1 MSLLL
6 TRFEGLTAEDF
17 DVYRPECWSSNVHN
31 LKRMKA
37 KERVLALA
45 RIARDKLD
53 LNLELEASSEIPSV
67 WNGRQV
73 SDQWAYLL
81 RTPDE
86 RRSLQPV
93 LARRLD
99 LATRVADPAEHH
111 RHALLFIRLDHESLE
126 VGLRANEHA
135 TIDLA
140 NLLAHAQ
147 ANGAGLAATL
157 AGLTADIRLGADA
170 DPTAGGI
177 VEAAKAARAG
187 EAEWLVVARR
197 IAREDA
203 TEQGESLA
211 DAAAEVLDA
220 LRPLYRFLSWSPD
233 NDHISVASEIET
245 LAAERDEASRAAAER
260 AADKQAARDARQE
273 ATRAATAARLAELD
287 AWKKSTFKALPPRE
301 EAPPPK
307 RRAAPPSARQTPAEA
322 PDEAPPPAKRAQAK
336 ARPAARPK
344 PKPRAE
350 PRPPAAAEARPE
362 APRSP
367 ASKPTTIEFEVGAKC
382 RLNRGLLAGKVG
394 EVTAKEARG
403 YYKVR
408 VGTFEVSVAGADLG
422 VAD

>member
-6 TRFEGLTAEDF
+6 TSFEGLTAEDF

-37 KERVLALA
+37 KERVLALTRLA
-45 RIARDKLD
+45 REKLG
-53 LNLELEASSEIPSV
+53 LALELEASSEIPSV

-73 SDQWAYLL
+73 QDQWAYLL

-111 RHALLFIRLDHESLE
+111 RHALLFVRLDHEVLE

-140 NLLAHAQ
+140 NLLARAQ
-147 ANGAGLAATL
+147 ADAAGLAQAID
-157 AGLTADIRLGADA
+157 GLPAEIRLGADA
-170 DPTAGGI
+170 DPTAGGLI
-177 VEAAKAARAG
+177 EAAQAARSG
-187 EAEWLVVARR
+187 DAEWFVVARR
-197 IAREDA
+197 FPREAA
-203 TEQGESLA
+203 TDQGEGLA

-220 LRPLYRFLSWSPD
+220 LRPLHAYLSWSPE
-233 NDHISVASEIET
+233 NDHLEISTEIVT
-245 LAAERDEASRAAAER
+245 LAAERDEAARAAASRASER
-260 AADKQAARDARQE
+260 QEARDARQE
-273 ATRAATAARLAELD
+273 ASRAATAARLAELE
-287 AWKKSTFKALPPRE
+287 AWKKSTLKARLPPRE
-301 EAPPPK
+301 EAPP
-307 RRAAPPSARQTPAEA
+307 RRRPR
-322 PDEAPPPAKRAQAK
+322 DETPPPRRSAPSKPPAREQPPKKRAQAK
-336 ARPAARPK
+336 AKPAPRSK
-344 PKPRAE
+344 PKPE
-350 PRPPAAAEARPE
+350 PKAKPE
-362 APRSP
+362 APRRP
-367 ASKPTTIEFEVGAKC
+367 ARRATVTEFEIGAKC

-422 VAD
+422 PAD